1 MAWLAAASAVVL
13 SLLFW
18 RGYRKLALGLLGI
31 VLVGAVLVYYLDK
44 RVDEEGRMRIT
55 VSDIAVEN
63 VQFKRT
69 YRSSYDLT
77 GKVINNSETFTL
89 ERMRF
94 DVTILDCPAVSQ
106 ADCAPIGTAS
116 GEALVNVPP
125 RQARNFTASLYY
137 GPSESKLKGR
147 LDWRYKLISV
157 SASRH

>member
-63 VQFKRT
+63 VELKRT
-69 YRSSYDLT
+69 YRSSDDLT
-77 GKVINNSETFTL
+77 GKSHQQLGNVYAGTHALRRDHTRLPCGEPSGL
-89 ERMRF
+89 R
-94 DVTILDCPAVSQ
+94 
-106 ADCAPIGTAS
+106 AD
-116 GEALVNVPP
+116 
-125 RQARNFTASLYY
+125 
-137 GPSESKLKGR
+137 
-147 LDWRYKLISV
+147 
-157 SASRH
+157 

>member
-106 ADCAPIGTAS
+106 ADCVLIASSAPHPEMAG
-116 GEALVNVPP
+116 
-125 RQARNFTASLYY
+125 RD
-137 GPSESKLKGR
+137 LK
-147 LDWRYKLISV
+147 DIAAEW
-157 SASRH
+157 A

>member
-63 VQFKRT
+63 VELKRT

-106 ADCAPIGTAS
+106 ADCVLIGTAS

-125 RQARNFTASLYY
+125 RQTRNFTASLYY
-137 GPSESKLKGR
+137 GSGESKLKGR